1 MTVTSLQRSS
11 SQINLVAGLA
21 ESTST
26 LPESVS
32 YPLGSN
38 DAKSKYKRLQQYK
51 VL

>member
-11 SQINLVAGLA
+11 SQISLVSGLA
-21 ESTST
+21 EAISTV
-26 LPESVS
+26 PAYESHP
-32 YPLGSN
+32 PLSN